1 MKLIEFTVLLS
12 AALAEMQNLKQN
24 PKFQLLEYVRPSV
37 RDNKSGSTSNGDIS
51 EMRSYR
57 RSAGGEKMSF

>member
-12 AALAEMQNLKQN
+12 AALAEMQNLMQN

-37 RDNKSGSTSNGDIS
+37 TTNPGQLGDIS
-51 EMRSYR
+51 EMRSYW